1 MKEGL
6 RMKQIMIDAYRESGT
21 VVTAIEGEYPEELHQ
36 TMKYPDKAIR
46 AKSQVEIGRALA
58 TMAPITHK
66 GEPKQ
71 LGAAVAY
78 RLENGRYIVS
88 TANGGMPD
96 KKTMPAIGT
105 VYEDGKLTALY
116 MDIQAASE
124 FASIIAGEKPTTP
137 AEVKEIDVDD
147 PNIIAAELRDY
158 EEIRGDGRPG
168 DSPESY
174 GMVFGHLNGMASP
187 IPKYLHKYLVVKGDP
202 ISIGNGVI
210 RVFDVEVPIDE
221 LEMYE
226 HHKQIRETEMEIER
240 AKASV
245 ENLKTE
251 YQNEIQEIKMNME
264 KRIQDVKD
272 EMDNDPAFQD
282 AQTDLD
288 ELLKQQERL
297 FKEFMELKTQLEQKS
312 TLEEDTEESIEEV
325 VA

>member
-1 MKEGL
+1 
-6 RMKQIMIDAYRESGT
+6 MKQIMIDAYKESG
-21 VVTAIEGEYPEELHQ
+21 VFVTAIEGEYPDELLNG
-36 TMKYPDKAIR
+36 MKYPDKVIR

-66 GEPKQ
+66 GEAKSD
-71 LGAAVAY
+71 GAAVAY
-78 RLENGRYIVS
+78 RLDNGRYIVS

-96 KKTMPAIGT
+96 KTITPAIGT
-105 VYEDGKLTALY
+105 VFKDGKLTALY

-124 FASIIAGEKPTTP
+124 FASIIAGEKPSTP
-137 AEVKEIDVDD
+137 TEVKDIDMDD
-147 PNIIAAELRDY
+147 PNVIAAELRDY

-168 DSPESY
+168 DSPDSY

-210 RVFDVEVPIDE
+210 RVFDVEVPPDE

-240 AKASV
+240 AKAAV
-245 ENLKTE
+245 DGLKAE
-251 YQNEIQEIKMNME
+251 YQNEIQKIKETME
-264 KRIQDVKD
+264 KKIQKVKD
-272 EMDNDPAFQD
+272 DMVNDAAFKD
-282 AQTDLD
+282 AQTQLD
-288 ELLKQQERL
+288 ELLEQQEKL
-297 FKEFMELKTQLEQKS
+297 FEQFHALKNQVEQKS
-312 TLEEDTEESIEEV
+312 TLEEEEEEEEV